1 MSHKTMVRSFLAAVA
16 ALTLFLAGVG
26 QAKADSIFDFE
37 DVPPGTTTPFSE
49 TNGGITATFSSS
61 ADPGGFETVTT
72 FFAPP
77 IAGNV
82 LLDPGPS
89 DASSIPLDLSFSQP
103 LSSVSLDFA
112 TDGSGPFL
120 LSAYSGS
127 TPVGSASVTGS
138 VPIGYGNPQGTISF
152 GSATFDNIVLTS
164 PDTPYFA
171 VDNIDVTSAVPEPS
185 TLALLG
191 VVAVGLIGW
200 AWRLGF
206 WATLPRPP
214 CGPRMLYQCA

>member
-1 MSHKTMVRSFLAAVA
+1 MSPPERPPPFRNERRHYSH
-16 ALTLFLAGVG
+16 LFLVCR
-26 QAKADSIFDFE
+26 S
-37 DVPPGTTTPFSE
+37 
-49 TNGGITATFSSS
+49 
-61 ADPGGFETVTT
+61 GGFETVTT

-82 LLDPGPS
+82 PLDPGPS

-191 VVAVGLIGW
+191 VGAVGLIGW

-214 CGPRMLYQCA
+214 CGPPMLYQCA